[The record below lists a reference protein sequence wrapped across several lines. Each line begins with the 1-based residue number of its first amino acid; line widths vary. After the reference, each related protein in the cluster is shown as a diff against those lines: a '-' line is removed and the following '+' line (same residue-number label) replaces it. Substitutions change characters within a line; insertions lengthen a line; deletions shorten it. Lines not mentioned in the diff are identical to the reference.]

1 MKIQVRYFAVVRERL
16 GRDGE
21 TIELPAGADAGHALD
36 ELAERHALLRPLLR
50 YLQIAVNQET
60 VAASHPLRDGDE
72 LALIPPVAGGAR
84 HAIVVGDRAPS
95 LDNVVAAVRSSE
107 IGGVVAFVG
116 LVRAR
121 SQGRDVEK
129 LEYEA
134 YAAMAEKVFHTICDE
149 IEARY
154 PGTRLAVEHRTGLLE
169 VGDVAVA
176 LAAGSPH
183 RGEAFAAAKE
193 LIDELKK
200 RAPIWKKETGPDGT
214 EWVGLGP

>member
-1 MKIQVRYFAVVRERL
+1 MQIQVRYFAVVRERI
-16 GRDGE
+16 GREGE
-21 TIELPAGADAGHALD
+21 TIELPPGADAGRVLD
-36 ELAERHALLRPLLR
+36 VLAERHAVLRPLLR

-60 VAASHPLRDGDE
+60 VAASHPMSDGDE

-84 HAIVVGDRAPS
+84 HVVVVGDRAPS
-95 LDNVVAAVRSSE
+95 LDNVVAAVRGRE

-121 SQGRDVEK
+121 SQGRAVEK

-154 PGTRLAVEHRTGLLE
+154 PGTQLAVEHRTGTLE

-176 LAAGSPH
+176 LAAGAPH
-183 RGEAFAAAKE
+183 RGQAFAAAKE